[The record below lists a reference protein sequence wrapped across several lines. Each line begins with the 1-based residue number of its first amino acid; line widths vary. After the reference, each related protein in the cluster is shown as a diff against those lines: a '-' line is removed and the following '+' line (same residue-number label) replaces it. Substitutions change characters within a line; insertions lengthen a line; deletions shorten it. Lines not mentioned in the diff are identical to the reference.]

1 MIQVSDWLGN
11 SSGFPVP
18 RPGNSGWRALS
29 SRDLQ
34 MLKTIH
40 NIERLVMPA
49 LRTIAALLAITLVVA
64 VSQNSGRAEELAT
77 KKSLTLGVAKQI
89 AAAAEQHARENK
101 WNVCIAIVDDGG
113 HLVYFQRIDGTQTG
127 SVLVSQRKAQT
138 AIGFKR
144 PSKVFEE
151 GVAGG
156 RNVLLGLPG
165 AVPLEGGVPLTVDG
179 EMIGA
184 IGVSGVTAQQD
195 GLIAQA
201 GADALARIVKK

>member
-1 MIQVSDWLGN
+1 
-11 SSGFPVP
+11 
-18 RPGNSGWRALS
+18 
-29 SRDLQ
+29 
-34 MLKTIH
+34 MLTKT
-40 NIERLVMPA
+40 
-49 LRTIAALLAITLVVA
+49 TTFALLAIIIAVA
-64 VSQNSGRAEELAT
+64 MPRIPTHAEELAT
-77 KKSLTLGVAKQI
+77 KKALTLGVAKQI

-127 SVLVSQRKAQT
+127 SVQVSQRKAQT

-156 RNVLLGLPG
+156 RNALLALPG
-165 AVPLEGGVPLTVDG
+165 AVPLEGGIPLVVDG

-195 GLIAQA
+195 GMIAQA
-201 GADALARIVKK
+201 GADALARILKK